1 MPFYCSGIC
10 SSQCCILKGFNLI
23 RPLQTS
29 GWLQLALYVVALA
42 AITKPMGLYLMQALD
57 VNGKTWFDRELRPLE
72 RLTYR
77 LMGVNSDRE
86 HDWKQYTFA
95 MLLFSLVSCLFTYA
109 ILRLQHL
116 LPLNPQGFAAL
127 SPDLAFNTAVSF
139 TTNTNWQSYGGES
152 TMSYLSQMV
161 ALTIHNFTSAATGI
175 AFAAALVR
183 GLARHSAKTLGNF
196 WVDLVRTTY
205 YLLLPICVVFAVFL
219 VSQGMIQNF
228 RPYTKA
234 KLTESFIIQVPKVDE
249 KGQPVT
255 TNVAVVVQAP
265 KLDAQSKPVLA
276 NGGAVMVDV
285 PQLDAKGQ
293 PLMTNLPVMVDQKVE
308 EQTIVQGPMASQ
320 VAIKMLGTNGGG
332 YVNANAA
339 HPFENPTPLS
349 NFLQMLSIFAIGSGL
364 TYYLGR
370 MTKNQAHGW
379 AVWSAMTAL
388 FLAGVLVA
396 WWAESAGNPIHQHL
410 GISVADGNLEGKEVR
425 FGIFN
430 SALFA
435 TITTD
440 ASCGAVNSMHD
451 SFTALGGLVPLFN
464 IQLGEIIF
472 GGVGAGLYGMLVF
485 VVLAVF
491 IAGLMVGRTPEYL
504 GKKIQSYDVKM
515 AMLALLVLCLSILG
529 FSAWAAV
536 SQWGLT
542 GLNNSGP
549 HGLSEILYAFSSG
562 TGNNGSAFAGLTA
575 NTPCYNTTLGLAM
588 LIGRFLMII
597 PIMALAGSLV
607 QKKIAPPSAG
617 TFPVSGGTFVVLLLG
632 TVLLIGALNF
642 LPVLALGPIVEH
654 FLTLQGKLF

>member
-1 MPFYCSGIC
+1 M
-10 SSQCCILKGFNLI
+10 
-23 RPLQTS
+23 QTS
-29 GWLQLALYVVALA
+29 GWLQLAVYIVALA
-42 AITKPMGLYLMQALD
+42 VITKPMGLYLMQVLD
-57 VNGKTWFDRELRPLE
+57 ANGRTWFDPVLRPLE
-72 RLTYR
+72 RFTYR
-77 LMGVNSDRE
+77 LMGVKPGKE
-86 HDWKQYTFA
+86 HDWKQYTLA
-95 MLLFSLVSCLFTYA
+95 MLLFSMVSCLFTYA

-116 LPLNPQGFAAL
+116 LPLNPQGL
-127 SPDLAFNTAVSF
+127 GPVSPDLAFNTAVSF

-152 TMSYLSQMV
+152 VMSYLSQMV
-161 ALTIHNFTSAATGI
+161 ALVIHNFVSAATGI
-175 AFAAALVR
+175 EIAAASVL
-183 GLARHSAKTLGNF
+183 GIARHSARTLGNF

-219 VSQGMIQNF
+219 VSQGIIQNF

-234 KLTESFIIQVPKVDE
+234 RLTEPFTVQVPKTDE

-255 TNVAVVVQAP
+255 TNVAVMVQAP
-265 KLDAQSKPVLA
+265 KLDT
-276 NGGAVMVDV
+276 
-285 PQLDAKGQ
+285 KGQ
-293 PLMTNLPVMVDQKVE
+293 PVLTNGVAVMIDVPKLDEKGQPMMTNMPVMVDQKIE

-320 VAIKMLGTNGGG
+320 IAIKMLGTNGGG

-349 NFLQMLSIFAIGSGL
+349 NFIQMLSIFSIGSGL

-370 MTKNQAHGW
+370 MVKNQKHGW
-379 AVWSAMTAL
+379 AVWSAMMSL
-388 FLAGVLVA
+388 FLAGVFLC
-396 WWAESAGNPIHQHL
+396 WWAEARGNPIHHQL
-410 GISVADGNLEGKEVR
+410 GVAVADGNMEGKEVR

-451 SFTALGGLVPLFN
+451 SFTALGGFVPLFN

-491 IAGLMVGRTPEYL
+491 IACLMVGRTPEYL
-504 GKKIQSYDVKM
+504 GKKIESYDVKV
-515 AMLALLVLCLSILG
+515 AMLSLLILAIDILV
-529 FSAWAAV
+529 FSAWGVV
-536 SQWGLT
+536 SEWGKA
-542 GLNNSGP
+542 GLNNQGP

-575 NTPCYNTTLGLAM
+575 NTPWYNTTLGIAM
-588 LIGRFLMII
+588 LVGRFLMIV

-607 QKKIAPPSAG
+607 QKKISPPSAG
-617 TFPVSGGTFVVLLLG
+617 TFPVHGGTFVVLLLG

-642 LPVLALGPIVEH
+642 LPALTLGPIVEH
-654 FLTLQGKLF
+654 FLTAQGKLF